1 VLYSPS
7 HLSALADLKYNREI
21 AVELSRCYRYAA
33 VSPLLRYGEIGQLS
47 ASTNLV
53 GEDAIPSHTKLLYR
67 QTQDAKDVVF
77 KAPCQ
82 L

>member
-1 VLYSPS
+1 MAVRISL
-7 HLSALADLKYNREI
+7 HLLTSNITGKLAAES
-21 AVELSRCYRYAA
+21 SRCYWYAA
-33 VSPLLRYGEIGQLS
+33 VSPPLRYGENGQLS

-53 GEDAIPSHTKLLYR
+53 GEDAIPPHTKLFYR